1 MEWQKS
7 MADFASYRSRCII
20 LKPINST
27 PKQILLQR
35 GFQRGNLTLYEAK
48 SAMDFGQWALKE
60 QILPVWSKICHG
72 LIKIHGR
79 FCFKDETIPWMKQNL
94 PWIFVI
100 LWQILFHTGQVLPIK
115 AFFRQFSNSIGGC
128 LQFSMGLT
136 VTYYHHFLPFSKD
149 YKNFRRF
156 SIDFCNFP
164 GNSKS
169 VTHFP
174 RDCLSFSK
182 VDFRQFSKV
191 DFRQKYVFPK
201 KLCTNL
207 SVNLE

>member
-1 MEWQKS
+1 
-7 MADFASYRSRCII
+7 
-20 LKPINST
+20 
-27 PKQILLQR
+27 
-35 GFQRGNLTLYEAK
+35 
-48 SAMDFGQWALKE
+48 
-60 QILPVWSKICHG
+60 
-72 LIKIHGR
+72 
-79 FCFKDETIPWMKQNL
+79 MKQNL
-94 PWIFVI
+94 PWIFVNP
-100 LWQILFHTGQVLPIK
+100 WQILFHTGQVLPIK

-174 RDCLSFSK
+174 RSLSVIFQGRFSAI
-182 VDFRQFSKV
+182 FQGRFSAEV
-191 DFRQKYVFPK
+191 RFPFTRLIPSDLYLQKYAWWSDFELK
-201 KLCTNL
+201 RLCMILNYMPLTFTYRNMPDL
-207 SVNLE
+207 VILN

>member
-1 MEWQKS
+1 MKRNLPWIDKN
-7 MADFASYRSRCII
+7 
-20 LKPINST
+20 PW
-27 PKQILLQR
+27 QILLHTGQDVL
-35 GFQRGNLTLYEAK
+35 FWSPLTQLQ
-48 SAMDFGQWALKE
+48 S
-60 QILPVWSKICHG
+60 
-72 LIKIHGR
+72 R
-79 FCFKDETIPWMKQNL
+79 FCFKETFKDETIPWMKQNL
-94 PWIFVI
+94 PWIFVN

-174 RDCLSFSK
+174 RSLSVIFQG
-182 VDFRQFSKV
+182 QFSAIFQGRFSAKV
-191 DFRQKYVFPK
+191 RFPFPK
-201 KLCTNL
+201 
-207 SVNLE
+207 